1 MELQLA
7 ITLEKEIHDLGY
19 KSFDDFALK
28 NIKREIQE
36 KIVEYQK
43 LVSVYENK
51 YGMDYKTF
59 CEQFHSLTQW
69 GMFEKEDDSMLWET
83 YLEVIDVYI
92 DKIEHFSNAA

>member
-1 MELQLA
+1 MELQIA

-36 KIVEYQK
+36 KIVEYQH
-43 LVSVYENK
+43 LVAAYENK
-51 YGMDYKTF
+51 YGMNYKTF

-69 GMFEKEDDSMLWET
+69 GMFEKEDDSMEWHAYEIVESNLRNK
-83 YLEVIDVYI
+83 LE
-92 DKIEHFSNAA
+92 KL